1 MSNTTQ
7 VTQDISQIATLVSL
21 RLRKIGSTKV
31 SRIDSRSYAGS
42 NNMDQDSAVVSY
54 RLFTNADLKPIN
66 SVCSSAKVVRDKYTL
81 PWNDLGQRMLPNSVF
96 KEFNTHMVQLEDEF
110 NVAVME
116 MERRYPQILQDAE
129 SRLNGKF
136 NRSHFPDRISERFE
150 FKLEVSPMPTSE
162 GLRINTL
169 SDEELENLR
178 TERDKET
185 MEKIKK
191 SATNV
196 VERMME
202 ALEILLNGTNGE
214 GGLMNPDARFHQT
227 SIDRVV
233 DILDLAPSL
242 NLLGNPQL
250 DELVDKV
257 KGFLKPENLN
267 ANEIRKS
274 EQIRDQVKCDSIQ
287 AVCAIQDA
295 MNGSF

>member
-1 MSNTTQ
+1 ME
-7 VTQDISQIATLVSL
+7 
-21 RLRKIGSTKV
+21 
-31 SRIDSRSYAGS
+31 
-42 NNMDQDSAVVSY
+42 QDSAVVSY

-66 SVCSSAKVVRDKYTL
+66 SVCSSAKIIRDKYTL

-116 MERRYPQILQDAE
+116 MEKRYPQILQDAE
-129 SRLNGKF
+129 NRLNGKF
-136 NRSHFPDRISERFE
+136 DRSYFPDRISERFE

-169 SDEELENLR
+169 SDEELDNLR

-202 ALEILLNGTNGE
+202 ALDILLHGTNGE

-250 DELVDKV
+250 NELVEKV
-257 KGFLKPENLN
+257 KGHLKPENLN

-287 AVCAIQDA
+287 AVCAIQEA